1 MERQRGAQRG
11 PGWRRF
17 GMVVAAAALLA
28 SGCERRAPATAPEIV
43 VRSVLAHGGGALTA
57 WKTMA
62 ATGRVRMQDGIAYNA
77 AYKIYAQMPDKVRVE
92 HDLTADRGRAF
103 YEYFLNGGVAW
114 TRRNIVVS
122 PYALPRAQ
130 SLLDQCHG
138 IGFYYR
144 TGVGFERRP
153 DTQVVWPRVDGW
165 AVEDVP
171 GPRPAYVVVV
181 TVRGETREL
190 AIDTETY
197 LLLQEKAGNTT
208 RYFTAVQD
216 FRGVQWPT
224 RILEVVKT
232 PNRETVT
239 PFVIESV
246 AFNAPI
252 DSTLFTEDMPKA
264 GRPVR
269 AATTSPE

>member
-1 MERQRGAQRG
+1 MEQRRDARRG
-11 PGWRRF
+11 RVLRLIGV
-17 GMVVAAAALLA
+17 VVAAVALLA
-28 SGCERRAPATAPEIV
+28 GGCERRTPATASEIV

-77 AYKIYAQMPDKVRVE
+77 AYKLYAQMPDKLRVE

-114 TRRNIVVS
+114 TRRNLVVS
-122 PYALPRAQ
+122 SYAVPRAQ

-144 TGVGFERRP
+144 SGTGFERRP

-165 AVEDVP
+165 APGDVP
-171 GPRPAYVVVV
+171 GPRPAYVVTA

-190 AIDTETY
+190 AIDKETY
-197 LLLQEKAGNTT
+197 LLLFEKVGNTT
-208 RYFTAVQD
+208 RYFAAVRD
-216 FRGVQWPT
+216 FRGVQFPT

-232 PNRETVT
+232 QNRETAT
-239 PFVIESV
+239 PFVIEAV
-246 AFNAPI
+246 AFNTPI
-252 DSTLFTEDMPKA
+252 DPTLFTEDMPKA
-264 GRPVR
+264 GRPAR
-269 AATTSPE
+269 AATASPE